1 MIQPSI
7 TLYGFIIYEPVTAFT
22 NLILS
27 GCCFIYGLKV
37 GKSHAK
43 YWAAFF
49 YVVALAA
56 FFAAFGHGLFVN
68 KNNILQ
74 LISRGTN
81 ITAVYIASI
90 ASVILI
96 NNEKIKNFLNV
107 FSLIQLLVALV
118 CIAIYYEFWVVKW
131 DAILGLGVIVGGIHI
146 FYASGGNKG
155 SLLVLAGVIIN
166 AFTAYIHSNK
176 ISISKW
182 FNHNDI
188 GHIMLILG
196 FYFMAKGAIKLQ
208 ENAIS

>member
-1 MIQPSI
+1 MYQPSI
-7 TLYGFIIYEPVTAFT
+7 YLFSYLIDEPVTAFT
-22 NLILS
+22 DIIL
-27 GCCFIYGLKV
+27 CCSCIMFGLNV

-56 FFAAFGHGLFVN
+56 FFAAFGHGLFVS
-68 KNNILQ
+68 KNNSFQ
-74 LISRGTN
+74 LISRSFN
-81 ITAVYIASI
+81 ITAVYIASL
-90 ASVILI
+90 ASIVFLK
-96 NNEKIKNFLNV
+96 NKKIEYFLKI

-146 FYASGGNKG
+146 FYAIGGNKG
-155 SLLVLAGVIIN
+155 SLLVLVGVIIN